1 MLTHKDFRGVD
12 VAKLLAQEI
21 LHVAPYAGLKKLEA
35 ELNGDRKVAIRALM
49 QLGFRELVRLRD
61 YLRDMK
67 YRPLDY
73 VLMGID
79 LITDEEYASAG

>member
-1 MLTHKDFRGVD
+1 
-12 VAKLLAQEI
+12 
-21 LHVAPYAGLKKLEA
+21 
-35 ELNGDRKVAIRALM
+35 M